1 MKNLLKPLFV
11 AALMFAANAGVQ
23 AQGWP
28 ENYEG
33 VMLQGFYWD
42 SYADTQWDN
51 LSSQAEEMSE
61 FFDLI
66 WVPNSAYAGSLTSNM
81 GYHPIYWFDHKS
93 AFGSEEALRSMIKT
107 FKEKGTGIIEDVVIN
122 HRLGVSSWVD
132 FPAETVNGVTYQLT
146 ASDIC
151 SGDEAKDEGYT
162 LGQNADTGQNWGG
175 ARDLDHKSENVQ
187 KNVVAYLDYL
197 KNNLGYVGFRYDFV
211 LGYAPE
217 YVGKYNQTVK
227 PEFSVAECWESYTI
241 IRNWLNGTKVD
252 DVIQSAAFDFPL
264 KFIIRDA
271 FNASDWSKLAGTGTS
286 YLAYL
291 PSLRRYSVTFLDN
304 HDTGREDDK
313 MLKANVEAANAFML
327 MLPGTPCVWL
337 SHWKK
342 YKAPIKKMILLRH
355 AAGITNQS
363 AINANNYKVVDN
375 GFVAETKGTKGNV
388 MILLGDV
395 TSQSTEGY
403 KLALEGENYKL
414 YVSEGVDISALDDIV
429 DDEPSVNIPS
439 FCTVGADEMCAFFE
453 APQTWSTIKCWC
465 WNSSSNFTGGT
476 WPGALCQYLGKAENG
491 NEVYKWTYSQPLST
505 VSSLPTGIIFS
516 SNGAPQTIDL
526 PFENGGYY
534 NIDGLQATVTTGIDD
549 ILINKDGAPSAI
561 YDLQGRCV
569 KKPAVRGI
577 YIVNGRKVVR

>member
-162 LGQNADTGQNWGG
+162 LGPNADTGQNWGG

-291 PSLRRYSVTFLDN
+291 PSLRRYSVTFLDT
-304 HDTGREDDK
+304 HDTGREDDT

-337 SHWKK
+337 SH
-342 YKAPIKKMILLRH
+342 
-355 AAGITNQS
+355 
-363 AINANNYKVVDN
+363 
-375 GFVAETKGTKGNV
+375 
-388 MILLGDV
+388 
-395 TSQSTEGY
+395 
-403 KLALEGENYKL
+403 
-414 YVSEGVDISALDDIV
+414 
-429 DDEPSVNIPS
+429 
-439 FCTVGADEMCAFFE
+439 
-453 APQTWSTIKCWC
+453 
-465 WNSSSNFTGGT
+465 
-476 WPGALCQYLGKAENG
+476 
-491 NEVYKWTYSQPLST
+491 
-505 VSSLPTGIIFS
+505 
-516 SNGAPQTIDL
+516 
-526 PFENGGYY
+526 
-534 NIDGLQATVTTGIDD
+534 
-549 ILINKDGAPSAI
+549 
-561 YDLQGRCV
+561 
-569 KKPAVRGI
+569 
-577 YIVNGRKVVR
+577 